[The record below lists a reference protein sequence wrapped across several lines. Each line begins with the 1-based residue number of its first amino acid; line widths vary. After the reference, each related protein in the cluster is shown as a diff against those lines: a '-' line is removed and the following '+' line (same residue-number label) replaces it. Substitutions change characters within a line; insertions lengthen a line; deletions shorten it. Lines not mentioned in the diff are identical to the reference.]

1 MVLVIGVLGAWGK
14 GKTITLTMLQ
24 DLVRTSPK
32 ELGLPTT
39 PYIVSNFMSRF
50 TDSYIGIAP
59 SVKQVQNPYTKE
71 DIPVIDFLEFLK
83 RPRSERPIF
92 LFLDDV
98 YGWLASYFFGSRFN
112 QTAFRLLASGRKKN
126 INIAESSVRFKDVD
140 PRLRALH
147 THLFIPRFSSEY
159 LSVGLERYVV
169 DAFEDRRIQPDVW
182 FDARRYFDA
191 YDTNEVI
198 ESVYDQPIELRM
210 AEIKRSAIRAVEASR
225 RPLSPAVGITVG
237 GAAVAQPAPVIP
249 EPRRKPK
256 GYESL
261 IKGGIVQTQIGDEYK
276 RQGYY
281 VKQGYNQGEP
291 DIIVYRDSE
300 MTQAVKVVSVKSR
313 YLVPSHMRY
322 GYEKPEAV
330 TQGVDTLDTPF
341 SSRSEE
347 KRVRFANARD
357 IYRRDVAVELDYA
370 LDRGLPCELVIYN
383 LRNDRHVTTT
393 LDKDFQHISTSKFP
407 ELNEDEPLAGEK
419 REEVEAAKG
428 VSVVRN
434 PDRKGFSVSLQVVF
448 SPKSEVTPRTA
459 QVSDAYGIGLDE
471 SQKFP
476 VYQGLTFDIEPGDVA
491 YITGDSG
498 SGKSLLLRYLKSELA
513 RLEEFG
519 GVIDGAD
526 VQIPDDE
533 VLVEGAGKDTDEAI
547 YNLSMAGLSEAFLM
561 TRRYG
566 ELSDGQKYRY
576 RIAKMLFSG
585 KHTLILDEFGA
596 TLDRETAKVIAWL
609 LQKVVRQTGKMLI
622 VATTHRD
629 LFDDLNPSL
638 YILKKFGPE
647 AEVKRFEFQPRYCS
661 IHQSISIR
669 PGTRPEIESLE
680 LFHYRGKLSAFQYQE
695 VFIAERTTE
704 EGTEVMGGI
713 VYSSTFMNLRAR
725 NYVLPMYSGA
735 TDSGKGEVLNKEI
748 LRISRVIVLP
758 KYRGIGLASR
768 IVRQTM
774 PLVRRP
780 YVETLAVMARYNPF
794 FEKAGMVMVNA
805 PEKRDL
811 AYERALERLEQLG
824 FNLDLL
830 SSFEH
835 TIAVLEQLAPSE
847 LDEVSQIA
855 LKYNISDYFKKGMGL
870 KPLIEQGDLGAI
882 ARSFKLRKLKAT
894 YLIWK
899 NPEFKNYPDIRLPK
913 EDVTEADLQEPEADQ
928 QDSGLASQP
937 GVETS

>member
-24 DLVRTSPK
+24 DLVSSSPR
-32 ELGLPTT
+32 ELGLPTS

-50 TDSYIGIAP
+50 TSSYIGIAP
-59 SVKQVQNPYTKE
+59 SVKQVLNPYTKQ

-159 LSVGLERYVV
+159 QSVLLERYVV

-198 ESVYDQPIELRM
+198 ESVYDMPLDF
-210 AEIKRSAIRAVEASR
+210 APARSRRAV
-225 RPLSPAVGITVG
+225 V
-237 GAAVAQPAPVIP
+237 AVASNGRTETQTPPPPVQ
-249 EPRRKPK
+249 RLPK
-256 GYESL
+256 GREAQARGHQVQGAIAQEYRDKGLFVRDLYEE
-261 IKGGIVQTQIGDEYK
+261 GD
-276 RQGYY
+276 
-281 VKQGYNQGEP
+281 P
-291 DIIVYRDSE
+291 DIVLYGNKE
-300 MTQAVKVVSVKSR
+300 MTIPTKVISVKAF
-313 YLVPSHMRY
+313 YLVPSWMRY
-322 GYEKPEAV
+322 TSEVAEGPVTSAV
-330 TQGVDTLDTPF
+330 TPF
-341 SSRSEE
+341 SSETSEE
-347 KRVRFANARD
+347 EKKMRHAVART
-357 IYRRDVAVELDYA
+357 IYRRDVAPELDYA
-370 LDRGLPCELVIYN
+370 VAKGVPCELVVVN
-383 LRNDRHVTTT
+383 LRNSKRESITIDSSFQYYTTS
-393 LDKDFQHISTSKFP
+393 Q
-407 ELNEDEPLAGEK
+407 ELNRDEK
-419 REEVEAAKG
+419 REQEAKG
-428 VSVVRN
+428 VTIERKS
-434 PDRKGFSVSLQVVF
+434 DQKGFSVGLDVVF
-448 SPKSEVTPRTA
+448 SPKSDVTTRTA

-471 SQKFP
+471 TQKFA
-476 VYQGLTFDIEPGDVA
+476 VYQGLTFDIYPGDVG

-498 SGKSLLLRYLKSELA
+498 SGKSLLLRYLKGELEK
-513 RLEEFG
+513 LEDFG
-519 GVIDGAD
+519 GVVDGAD
-526 VQIPDDE
+526 IQIPEDE
-533 VLVEGAGKDTDEAI
+533 VLVEGVGKDTDEAI
-547 YNLSMAGLSEAFLM
+547 YHLSMAGLSEAFLM

-576 RIAKMLFSG
+576 RIAKMLYSG
-585 KHTLILDEFGA
+585 KRTLILDEFGA

-609 LQKVVRQTGKMLI
+609 LQKVVRHNGGTLV

-629 LFDDLNPSL
+629 LFDDLNPTL
-638 YILKKFGPE
+638 YVLKKFGPE
-647 AEVKRFEFQPRYCS
+647 ADVKRFDFHPRFCS

-669 PGTRPEIESLE
+669 PGTRQEIEGLE
-680 LFHYRGKLSAFQYQE
+680 LFHYRGKLSSFQYQE
-695 VFIAERTTE
+695 VFVAERTTE
-704 EGTEVMGGI
+704 YASEVVGGI

-735 TDSGKGEVLNKEI
+735 TDSSKGEALNKEV

-758 KYRGIGLASR
+758 KFRGIGLASR
-768 IVRQTM
+768 IVRETM
-774 PLVRRP
+774 PLVNRP

-794 FEKAGMVMVNA
+794 FEKAGMVRINA

-811 AYERALERLEQLG
+811 ASERALERLEQLG
-824 FNLDLL
+824 FDLDLL

-835 TIAVLEQLAPSE
+835 VRAVLEQLTPSE
-847 LDEVSQIA
+847 LDEVSHFA
-855 LKYNISDYFKKGMGL
+855 LKTNVSDYFKKGMNL
-870 KPLIEQGDLGAI
+870 KPLIEQGDLDAI
-882 ARSFKLRKLKAT
+882 AQSFKLRKLKAT

-899 NPEFKNYPDIRLPK
+899 NPAFRNYPNPVVPK
-913 EDVTEADLQEPEADQ
+913 E
-928 QDSGLASQP
+928 GL
-937 GVETS
+937 VEEMSDENETN